1 MIELGKM
8 EKIVD
13 LRTVWKHEA
22 QDFSKWLSQEEN
34 LAILS
39 RTIGIDIVFNEVE
52 SKVGCFNV
60 DLYAMEEGTNRKIII
75 ENQLGDTDHDHLG
88 KIITYAAGKEA
99 DVIIWIVKRARDEHK
114 QAIEW
119 LNQHTDENICFFL
132 IEIELW
138 KIGDS
143 LPAPKFNIVA
153 RPNDWARSLKT
164 EDGLSDTKKRQLRFW
179 QSFREFAFSKPEFKS
194 VFSPRKARPQHWYS
208 LGVGMSSVH
217 INLCIN
223 TQSNRI
229 SANIYFSDD
238 KESFEKFNAS
248 KEKIESEIGEK
259 MEWRIAEKDC
269 QIVVFRSGNIKKE
282 SSWPEYFDWLCKMS
296 LKLKSIIEKYA

>member
-22 QDFSKWLSQEEN
+22 QDFSKWLSLEEN

-119 LNQHTDENICFFL
+119 LNQHTDENICKFTPSKLNVNFL
-132 IEIELW
+132 EC
-138 KIGDS
+138 
-143 LPAPKFNIVA
+143 AAA
-153 RPNDWARSLKT
+153 RAKSRTGLK
-164 EDGLSDTKKRQLRFW
+164 RR
-179 QSFREFAFSKPEFKS
+179 
-194 VFSPRKARPQHWYS
+194 Y
-208 LGVGMSSVH
+208 
-217 INLCIN
+217 
-223 TQSNRI
+223 
-229 SANIYFSDD
+229 
-238 KESFEKFNAS
+238 
-248 KEKIESEIGEK
+248 
-259 MEWRIAEKDC
+259 
-269 QIVVFRSGNIKKE
+269 
-282 SSWPEYFDWLCKMS
+282 
-296 LKLKSIIEKYA
+296 